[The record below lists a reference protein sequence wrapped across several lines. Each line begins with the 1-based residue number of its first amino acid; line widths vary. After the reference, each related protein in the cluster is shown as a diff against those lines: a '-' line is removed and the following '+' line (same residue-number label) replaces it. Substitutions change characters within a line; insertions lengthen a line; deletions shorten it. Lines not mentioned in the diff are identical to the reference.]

1 MRVVLQRTKQSAV
14 SIEGEIV
21 GSISHGFVLLVGIT
35 HEDTEEDVH
44 VLVKKITNLR
54 VFEDE
59 EGKMNHSLLDVN
71 GSILSVSQFTLY
83 GNVKKGNRPSFTN
96 AAHPEVAERLYDY
109 FNEQL
114 REQGIHVETGR
125 FGAMMDVRIQN
136 DGPVTI
142 LMETEVGKLV
152 S

>member
-14 SIEGEIV
+14 SIQDEIV
-21 GSISHGFVLLVGIT
+21 GDISHGFVILVGIT
-35 HEDTEEDVH
+35 HEDTEEDVD
-44 VLVKKITNLR
+44 VLVKKIAHLR

-83 GNVKKGNRPSFTN
+83 GNVKKGNRPSFTK
-96 AAHPEVAERLYDY
+96 AAPPATAEPLYDY

-114 REQGIHVETGR
+114 RAQGIRVETGE

-142 LMETEVGKLV
+142 LMETKAGKLV
-152 S
+152 G